1 MPLEL
6 YLDLHSQPCRS
17 VLLFAKINKIPFEY
31 KAVDLSTGE
40 QYGEEFGKVSIIRKV
55 PVLKD
60 GSFILT
66 ESIAILQ
73 YLAAK
78 HRTPDH
84 WYPADLER
92 RARVDEFLSWQHT
105 NIRAHGSKVFW
116 FRDVIPAVTGSQVP
130 KEKMDAAVEEL
141 NASLKIFEDKFLQS
155 RPFVIGDKISLAD
168 LVAIVEIMQ
177 PVGTGLDVFQGR
189 PALSAWRDRVKKEIG
204 VEIFDEAHKTIMN
217 VNALAQTFESK
228 GIPEF
233 LKLKLQK
240 MFN

>member
-17 VLLFAKINKIPFEY
+17 VFLFAKINTIPFEF
-31 KAVDLSTGE
+31 KTVDLSAGE

-60 GSFILT
+60 GDFILT

-73 YLAAK
+73 YLGAK

-84 WYPADLER
+84 WYPADLQK
-92 RARVDEFLSWQHT
+92 RALVDEFLSWQHT
-105 NIRAHGSKVFW
+105 NIRTHGSKVFW
-116 FRDVIPAVTGSQVP
+116 FRGVLPAVTGAPVP
-130 KEKMDAAVEEL
+130 KEKMDAAVEDL
-141 NASLKIFEDKFLQS
+141 NASLKTFEDKFLQS
-155 RPFVIGDKISLAD
+155 RPFIIGDKISLAD

-189 PALSAWRDRVKKEIG
+189 PALSAWRDRIKKEIS
-204 VEIFDEAHKTIMN
+204 VEVFDEAHKVIMN
-217 VNALAQTFESK
+217 VDTLPQTFENK
-228 GIPEF
+228 GLPEF
-233 LKLKLQK
+233 LKLRIQK